1 MLQSETPEAPI
12 TEPQEE
18 HDDRPSARRLIAL
31 AVTLAIVWVLMSG
44 HFDVITL
51 TWAAVAVVTAVYVA
65 RRMNVVD
72 HEGFPLHLSFRL
84 FGYLSWLG
92 KEIVK
97 SNLDVTRII
106 LNPSL
111 PISPQVRTFRVLPRT
126 DLGKVIYANSI
137 TLTPG
142 TITIGIVGDEFE
154 VHALTRAAWD
164 GTEEG
169 EMGRRVRQLE
179 G

>member
-1 MLQSETPEAPI
+1 MPQSERPGAP
-12 TEPQEE
+12 TAEPRD
-18 HDDRPSARRLIAL
+18 HHGRPSVAK
-31 AVTLAIVWVLMSG
+31 TLALG
-44 HFDVITL
+44 LTL
-51 TWAAVAVVTAVYVA
+51 TVLWFLLSGQFDPILLGWAAIAVVTAVFVA
-65 RRMNVVD
+65 RRMDVVD
-72 HEGFPLHLSFRL
+72 NEGFPVQLG
-84 FGYLSWLG
+84 FGIVGYVAWLG

-106 LNPSL
+106 LDPTL
-111 PISPQVRTFRVLPRT
+111 PISPQLRTFRVAPRT

-142 TITIGIVGDEFE
+142 TITVGIVGDEFE

-169 EMGRRVRQLE
+169 EMGRRVQKLE